1 MDAPRVAESRRWR
14 VLWLHHAAE
23 ELRIHDRATVPE
35 MTSCYVIVDLP
46 ASGQVA
52 QLNMGWLVAW
62 QSDSRPP
69 LQRFWGTVG
78 QEGEAAYRALFIKAM
93 YLRETDPVTV
103 PCTALLLSA
112 PIMGSVI
119 VSTALN
125 PAEHIDGIRRLSSR
139 DRRTQ

>member
-14 VLWLHHAAE
+14 VLWVHHAAE
-23 ELRIHDRATVPE
+23 ELRIHDRATF
-35 MTSCYVIVDLP
+35 VDLLP
-46 ASGQVA
+46 SGQVA
-52 QLNMGWLVAW
+52 QLNVGWLVAW
-62 QSDSRPP
+62 QPDSRPP

-93 YLRETDPVTV
+93 CLRETDPVTV

-112 PIMGSVI
+112 PIMDSVI

-125 PAEHIDGIRRLSSR
+125 PAEHIDGIRRLPSR
-139 DRRTQ
+139 ERRTQ